1 MCTLSRSRLPARK
14 ARIVL
19 HVMSSGT
26 GRHPI
31 RRIRYAVPNPPRSIL
46 PICSSL
52 GQSSPVVF
60 ALILVAISRYVVD
73 RPDLAKPILE
83 GKG

>member
-1 MCTLSRSRLPARK
+1 
-14 ARIVL
+14 
-19 HVMSSGT
+19 
-26 GRHPI
+26 
-31 RRIRYAVPNPPRSIL
+31 L

-60 ALILVAISRYVVD
+60 ALFLVAISRYVVD
-73 RPDLAKPILE
+73 RPDLAEPILE